1 MFKSQL
7 SHKTDLEESD
17 RTHGARMSPGQASLL
32 QALFS
37 LEHPPSDVLDK
48 GRSQSRITTA
58 LALNTPLEAL
68 QCTLYSEPVLD
79 HGLES
84 NSLPFVLYSYSAW
97 MNRMLFDPARVMSQT
112 RNYVIRHYYESEAS
126 RRLVVLIAN
135 ILKSIAAN
143 PNTDPGYVHKASAL
157 LQLIHRSLSRI
168 ASRPLNPS
176 REVDAR
182 EATKGLYH
190 TIELMSATRFAPL
203 QVPLELLRTAAP
215 VFRRA
220 LSGPLDER
228 VHLATALLHLEPNIR
243 HYPVVDVVYSMVSG
257 LPTNIKYDT
266 SWCSGN
272 INYAALLDDS
282 SHLGMSWL
290 IGLPDQLVVILA
302 RINVLSQEDG
312 GDADI
317 EMHEIEENL
326 QQLTTRIEEHSCLPE
341 CSSDPRAAV
350 PKAWCMVAYI
360 YFYLSVCGVDASDP
374 RVIHAQQTIME
385 IIQTSEPSLR
395 LDTHLSGCILFA
407 GIVTSRSD
415 ERHLIITRLTNLP
428 ESALSDN
435 CFVTGILALQDLWAR
450 VDTENRPAE
459 WSDYRLAAMR
469 IAKVG

>member
-1 MFKSQL
+1 
-7 SHKTDLEESD
+7 
-17 RTHGARMSPGQASLL
+17 
-32 QALFS
+32 
-37 LEHPPSDVLDK
+37 
-48 GRSQSRITTA
+48 
-58 LALNTPLEAL
+58 
-68 QCTLYSEPVLD
+68 
-79 HGLES
+79 
-84 NSLPFVLYSYSAW
+84 
-97 MNRMLFDPARVMSQT
+97 
-112 RNYVIRHYYESEAS
+112 
-126 RRLVVLIAN
+126 
-135 ILKSIAAN
+135 
-143 PNTDPGYVHKASAL
+143 
-157 LQLIHRSLSRI
+157 
-168 ASRPLNPS
+168 
-176 REVDAR
+176 
-182 EATKGLYH
+182 
-190 TIELMSATRFAPL
+190 MSATRFAPL

-312 GDADI
+312 GGADI

-360 YFYLSVCGVDASDP
+360 YFYLV
-374 RVIHAQQTIME
+374 RFI
-385 IIQTSEPSLR
+385 
-395 LDTHLSGCILFA
+395 
-407 GIVTSRSD
+407 
-415 ERHLIITRLTNLP
+415 
-428 ESALSDN
+428 
-435 CFVTGILALQDLWAR
+435 CFWNYVPG
-450 VDTENRPAE
+450 
-459 WSDYRLAAMR
+459 
-469 IAKVG
+469 G